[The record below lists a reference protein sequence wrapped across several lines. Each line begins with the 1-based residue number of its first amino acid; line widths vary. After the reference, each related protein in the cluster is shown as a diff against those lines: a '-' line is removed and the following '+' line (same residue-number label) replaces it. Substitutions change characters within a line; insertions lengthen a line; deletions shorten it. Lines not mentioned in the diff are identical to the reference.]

1 MKNYFHITSL
11 TRKQFLDTMLVLITA
26 ELADSLCGI
35 IDGVVV
41 GRYLGSAAMAA
52 HGVVAPIFVILCIF
66 SYMLTVGFQQP
77 CTMAIGRGR
86 MGEARGLYT
95 MVMLITMVLSLTI
108 AIFGTFFPYSLASV
122 LGTKADDGEIYHMA
136 ADYLRAVMPGTPA
149 LLFFLVLIPIIQIDG
164 QWSLVH
170 IGSAV
175 MGVSDVV
182 FNILNVK
189 YFGWGMW
196 GIGMA
201 TTVSYTLGL
210 SVLLIYFFRK
220 NRIFHFSLQDMKG
233 VKIQTIFEMGLPAGL
248 RVFSRALAVVIM
260 NSLVLGVFGA
270 APMAA
275 FAVQRNL
282 SYLFWSVGVG
292 VSGAVLLYSGVSY
305 GERDREGLQDV
316 IRLGKRNCLGL
327 VSLIGLA
334 LFFTAPFIARLY
346 LNVADPAYSL
356 AVIGLRWLA
365 LSLPFSAWLR
375 SLGCYLQ
382 GIRRNVLA
390 TAVFIGAELVFQV
403 LCAFVMGRIWGVRGF
418 FASFLVSQLLVMGIA
433 CIVIIVFRDRNFRG
447 LESCLFV
454 PTDFGVPPKDRM
466 RRTVTTP
473 EEVWDMSAQAMQFG
487 KDRGLSDEK
496 AYMVSMYIEEMGNI
510 IMIYGFNDGKPHRL
524 EIRLSIYHG
533 QVIIRFRDDCRRFDI
548 TQKSKHWEEDPD
560 HPETSIGVKMVM
572 RACKSLSYNNS
583 LNTNNLMVVL

>member
-26 ELADSLCGI
+26 ELADSLCSI
-35 IDGVVV
+35 IDGFVV

-52 HGVVAPIFVILCIF
+52 HGVATPIFVILCIF

-95 MVMLITMVLSLTI
+95 MVMLITMALSLTI
-108 AIFGTFFPYSLASV
+108 AIFGTLFPYSLASV

-182 FNILNVK
+182 FDILNVK

-248 RVFSRALAVVIM
+248 RVSARALAVVIM

-305 GERDREGLQDV
+305 GERDREGLQEV

-334 LFFTAPFIARLY
+334 LFLTAPFIARLY

-356 AVIGLRWLA
+356 AVIALRWLA

-403 LCAFVMGRIWGVRGF
+403 LCAFVMGRIWGARGF
-418 FASFLVSQLLVMGIA
+418 FASFLVSQLLLIGIA
-433 CIVIIVFRDRNFRG
+433 YIVIIICRDRNFRG

-454 PTDFGVPPKDRM
+454 STDFGVPPKDRM

-548 TQKSKHWEEDPD
+548 TQKAKHWEEDPD

-583 LNTNNLMVVL
+583 LNTNNLMVVI